1 MNVVIM
7 ASTAEQLDR
16 LQWMMDSSGVSLH
29 SSSVRGEAPVW
40 PILWDSSRCDVLV
53 LDSPI
58 RNQAQDLAGL
68 GQLMSRH
75 PVAGVLL
82 LTDNTDPTFLLQA
95 MRLGIREVLSRNP
108 SAGEL
113 SESLKRLRRHIESF
127 KAQIPPDKEAS
138 PGQGKILAFIPSK
151 GGSGATFLSANMA
164 YLMASEFHREVVFI
178 DLDFHNADGTYYL
191 SNDTHKNNISDLT
204 QHLDRLDA
212 HLLNSSL
219 HPVIP
224 GLSLLAAPHAAEQS
238 TAITAP
244 QLERVISLAR
254 TEHDT
259 LVLDLHSSMDAV
271 VVKALDS
278 ADIIYVVMENTVPHV
293 RDTKR
298 LIALLRSLGYSDQK
312 LRVIVNK
319 FHPVSDIDAVNIEST
334 IGIRVSRSVPTET
347 QAVVQAVNQGVP
359 LSTIQSHNAVV
370 RSLRELIVDELQ
382 LQAPKRKGWLN
393 RWF

>member
-1 MNVVIM
+1 MNVELI
-7 ASTAEQLDR
+7 ASTPEQLHR
-16 LQWMMDSSGVSLH
+16 LQSMMSTSGVVARASTLRSE
-29 SSSVRGEAPVW
+29 SSIW
-40 PILWDSSRCDVLV
+40 PIHWNPARADILM
-53 LDSPI
+53 LDSPV
-58 RNQAQDLAGL
+58 RHQAQDLAGL

-75 PVAGVLL
+75 PMVGVLL

-95 MRLGIREVLSRNP
+95 MRLGIREVLSREP

-113 SESLKRLRRHIESF
+113 AEALKRLRRHIESF
-127 KAQIPPDKEAS
+127 KAQVPSDKPTPPR
-138 PGQGKILAFIPSK
+138 QGNILAFIPCK
-151 GGSGATFLSANMA
+151 GGSGSTFLSANVA

-191 SNDTHKNNISDLT
+191 SNDEHKNNISDLT

-212 HLLNSSL
+212 LLLNSSL

-224 GLSLLAAPHAAEQS
+224 GLSLLAAPHVTELS
-238 TAITAP
+238 TSITAD
-244 QLERVISLAR
+244 QLDRVISLAR
-254 TEHDT
+254 AEHET
-259 LVLDLHSSMDAV
+259 LVLDLNPTMDAV

-278 ADIIYVVMENTVPHV
+278 ADIIYVIMENTVPHV

-298 LIALLRSLGYSDQK
+298 LISLLRTLGYSDLK

-319 FHPVSDIDAVNIEST
+319 FHPVSEIDAVNIEST
-334 IGIRVSRSVPTET
+334 IGLRVTRSIPTESL
-347 QAVVQAVNQGVP
+347 AAVQAVNQGVP

-370 RSLRELIVDELQ
+370 RSLRDLISEELHLD
-382 LQAPKRKGWLN
+382 APKRKGWLN